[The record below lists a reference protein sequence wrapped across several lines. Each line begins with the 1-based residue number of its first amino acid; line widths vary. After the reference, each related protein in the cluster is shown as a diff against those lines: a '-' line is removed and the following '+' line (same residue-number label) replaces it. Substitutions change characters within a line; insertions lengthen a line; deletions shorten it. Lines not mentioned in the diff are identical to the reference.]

1 MAQLQ
6 HKVCNENSKGLNSRW
21 TSTKTHCCCLFRQN
35 CSQLRSNDEIL
46 HQAIKKE
53 LHVYWLRYFAKAW
66 TLVPKKRISKRS
78 EKSILR
84 SGEFLKFA
92 RWLARSSI
100 SFSPPFWPQDIWTL
114 TQIIIQSQPQRTS
127 RSKWKTKLEMKDL
140 EERRRRRSRP
150 NDNQADVFTAVP
162 SSADVLWWT
171 LFTGTRDGQSAVVIL
186 DSVLHYLPCRGR
198 YFRSPQLWVGLRQV
212 MLRGTPTVGVQLW
225 SLGNEVWAG
234 SRTRECIRLGARDGE
249 EGLTRFKAV
258 TVSVELVEGTTDL
271 KHVSKFLLPFVE
283 ALWKSHVGSVR

>member
-1 MAQLQ
+1 
-6 HKVCNENSKGLNSRW
+6 
-21 TSTKTHCCCLFRQN
+21 
-35 CSQLRSNDEIL
+35 
-46 HQAIKKE
+46 
-53 LHVYWLRYFAKAW
+53 
-66 TLVPKKRISKRS
+66 
-78 EKSILR
+78 
-84 SGEFLKFA
+84 
-92 RWLARSSI
+92 
-100 SFSPPFWPQDIWTL
+100 
-114 TQIIIQSQPQRTS
+114 
-127 RSKWKTKLEMKDL
+127 MKDL

-186 DSVLHYLPCRGR
+186 DSVLHYLPCQGW

-212 MLRGTPTVGVQLW
+212 MLRGTPTVGVQLR

>member
-114 TQIIIQSQPQRTS
+114 PQIIIQSQPQRTS
-127 RSKWKTKLEMKDL
+127 RSKWKTKLEMK
-140 EERRRRRSRP
+140 ERRRRRRSRP

-212 MLRGTPTVGVQLW
+212 MLRGTPTVGVQLR

>member
-1 MAQLQ
+1 MITIFC
-6 HKVCNENSKGLNSRW
+6 KSMN
-21 TSTKTHCCCLFRQN
+21 TS
-35 CSQLRSNDEIL
+35 SQKANF
-46 HQAIKKE
+46 QAE
-53 LHVYWLRYFAKAW
+53 
-66 TLVPKKRISKRS
+66 
-78 EKSILR
+78 ESILR

-100 SFSPPFWPQDIWTL
+100 SFSPPFWPQDIRTL
-114 TQIIIQSQPQRTS
+114 PQIIIQSQPERTS

-140 EERRRRRSRP
+140 EERMRRRSRP

-186 DSVLHYLPCRGR
+186 DSLLHYLPCQGW

-225 SLGNEVWAG
+225 SIGNEVWAG
-234 SRTRECIRLGARDGE
+234 SRTRECIRLGPGDGEEGE

-258 TVSVELVEGTTDL
+258 TLSVRLEGTTDL
-271 KHVSKFLLPFVE
+271 KHVSKFLPPFVHP
-283 ALWKSHVGSVR
+283 LWKSHVGSLR